1 MLPLNFLKSRVR
13 WMFILFFLTIG
24 GCAGLGQ
31 IQEKPK
37 ISIADIQVQEMKSM
51 ETAFLVQLR
60 VMNPNEVPLDIRG
73 VDCDLEID
81 GRHFAQGIASSP
93 QKIPAYGSALVP
105 VSVYASMMN
114 MISSVVGLI
123 QTTNN
128 ASAALQP
135 LSYKLVGN
143 IRLGTGGFTK
153 KIPFENTGELSLQGL
168 NNTK

>member
-1 MLPLNFLKSRVR
+1 MQPLHFFKRR
-13 WMFILFFLTIG
+13 TWWMFVLFFLMIG

-31 IQEKPK
+31 IKEKPK

-93 QKIPAYGSALVP
+93 QEIPAYGTALVP

-123 QTTNN
+123 QTNN
-128 ASAALQP
+128 TSAALQP

-143 IRLGTGGFTK
+143 IRLGAGGVTR
-153 KIPFENTGELSLQGL
+153 KIPFESSGELSLQGL
-168 NNTK
+168 NAGQ